1 MPDPFEPPPRT
12 IALAA
17 AGGGFAGAVV
27 GVVAAT
33 MLMGNGDNGDGQ
45 AQLEPASKPE
55 IVVAKD

>member
-1 MPDPFEPPPRT
+1 MPDPLEPPPRT
-12 IALAA
+12 VALAA

-33 MLMGNGDNGDGQ
+33 MMMGSGDNGDGQ
-45 AQLEPASKPE
+45 ARLETAPKAE